1 VSPHRENTPY
11 GSCSSSGRLDHGTG
25 PFDGRPPVTQ
35 VPGDLVTD
43 GPLSFRHCGGM
54 TEGRLSEYASFL
66 GLDRLPY
73 LQGVY
78 GQKSRENHL
87 CSFSNAPPVN
97 FQTGNFRPVWANSR
111 KAGSCP

>member
-1 VSPHRENTPY
+1 LHIAKALTVCPY
-11 GSCSSSGRLDHGTG
+11 GSGSSSGRLDHGTG

-73 LQGVY
+73 LQGVAHGETAY
-78 GQKSRENHL
+78 
-87 CSFSNAPPVN
+87 
-97 FQTGNFRPVWANSR
+97 
-111 KAGSCP
+111 